1 MKLIASMALV
11 VLVAA
16 PLGFA
21 KDKKKKDLPEMLA
34 TARYVY
40 VQAEDGDIMNPR
52 LFPEDRQAIADVQD
66 ELKNWNRYT
75 VTINRDEAELMV
87 VVRKGRLAGAQAGGG
102 VGIGS
107 GPALGGS
114 YPGDRNPAGP
124 NNPGGGPMGGPGGG
138 VSTEVGVRGEA
149 GPSDDLLRV
158 YIVGTDGKRGAMLWS
173 REMRDGLDAPQELL
187 VRQLKQEVDKA
198 YPPQTANQQPPAP
211 KKP

>member
-1 MKLIASMALV
+1 MKLIPSIALV
-11 VLVAA
+11 LVVAA

-21 KDKKKKDLPEMLA
+21 KDKKKKDLPAMLA

-52 LFPEDRQAIADVQD
+52 LFPEDRQAIADVEDQ
-66 ELKNWNRYT
+66 LKDWNRYT
-75 VTINRDEAELMV
+75 LTINRSEAELMV
-87 VVRKGRLAGAQAGGG
+87 VVRKGRLAAVQGMGG

-114 YPGDRNPAGP
+114 YPGNRNPTGP
-124 NNPGGGPMGGPGGG
+124 NNPDGGQGGGPRGG
-138 VSTEVGVRGEA
+138 VSTEIGARGEA

-158 YIVGTDGKRGAMLWS
+158 YLVGPDGHRGAMLWS
-173 REMRDGLDAPQELL
+173 REMRDGLDAPQVLL

-198 YPPQTANQQPPAP
+198 YPPQTANQQAPAP

>member
-1 MKLIASMALV
+1 MKLIPSIALAV
-11 VLVAA
+11 VIAA

-21 KDKKKKDLPEMLA
+21 KDKKKNDVPEMLA

-66 ELKNWNRYT
+66 ELKDWNRYT

-87 VVRKGRLAGAQAGGG
+87 VVRKGRLAAAQLHGG
-102 VGIGS
+102 VGIGTGTEAG
-107 GPALGGS
+107 GP
-114 YPGDRNPAGP
+114 YPGSRNPAGP
-124 NNPGGGPMGGPGGG
+124 NNPGMDRGTSAEIGA
-138 VSTEVGVRGEA
+138 RGEA

-158 YIVGTDGKRGAMLWS
+158 YLVGTDGHRGALLWS
-173 REMRDGLDAPQELL
+173 REMRDGLDAPQALL
-187 VRQLKQEVDKA
+187 VRQLRQAVDKA
-198 YPPQTANQQPPAP
+198 YPPQTAAQQRPAP